1 MAAADL
7 RAIAA
12 LEGAEFSAWSE
23 ALIGA
28 ELGRCD
34 GAALVVCDGAAVVGW
49 GCCRHNSFEAELMK
63 ITVLPSLRC
72 RGLGSVLLE
81 SFFCFYRQHN
91 IEVMYLEV
99 RSLNHGARTFYLGHG
114 FTEVG
119 RRINYYRQPSDDALI
134 LKKIIPLDGEGYT
147 T

>member
-7 RAIAA
+7 PAVAA

-23 ALIGA
+23 ASIGA

-34 GAALVVCDGAAVVGW
+34 GAAFVICAGSSVVGW
-49 GCCRHNSFEAELMK
+49 GCCRHNNFEAELLK
-63 ITVLPSLRC
+63 ITILPSLRC
-72 RGLGSVLLE
+72 RGLGSMLLE
-81 SFFCFYRQHN
+81 SFLSFYRQHN

-99 RSLNHGARTFYLGHG
+99 RSLNHAARAFYLGLG

-119 RRINYYRQPSDDALI
+119 KRINYYRQPADDALV
-134 LKKIIPLDGEGYT
+134 LKKIINLDREE
-147 T
+147 